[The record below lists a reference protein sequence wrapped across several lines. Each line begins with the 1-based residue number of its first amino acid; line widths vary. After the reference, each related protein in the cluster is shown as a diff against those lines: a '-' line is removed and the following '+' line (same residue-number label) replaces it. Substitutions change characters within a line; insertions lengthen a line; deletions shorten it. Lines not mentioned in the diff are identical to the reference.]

1 MLEPDHKRAIAFI
14 DGSNVRYAAKEA
26 FGEDIG
32 NYNPLALAKLVCE
45 ENGWQL
51 NGVHFYL
58 GVPDIN
64 VTEDG
69 HYAWMKRCSRW
80 RRQGVNVFTRAL
92 QHDVSGAAREKG
104 IDVRLALDVMAH
116 HTRGDFDVAIIFS
129 QDQDFS
135 EVVDEVKSAAR
146 LQGRW
151 IQVVSA
157 FPHSDTS
164 NNDKGVAG
172 TMPLHISGNLFGQA
186 LDTSENRKLRF
197 VPPKEIASTSEEPS
211 SAQDGE
217 ALADDT
223 ILVERQSRPYSYF
236 VSTLAAAYLLG
247 TAVTLGHM
255 VWGTVDP
262 SAEFADMATQLETL
276 AGALTWPEYWL
287 NKFFDF

>member
-1 MLEPDHKRAIAFI
+1 MLEPETKRAIAFI

-26 FGEDIG
+26 FGDDTG

-92 QHDVSGAAREKG
+92 QHDESGTAREKG
-104 IDVRLALDVMAH
+104 IDVRLALDVMSH

-135 EVVDEVKSAAR
+135 EVVDEIKTAAR

-157 FPHSDTS
+157 FPQSEQSH
-164 NNDKGVAG
+164 NQKG
-172 TMPLHISGNLFGQA
+172 ISGTLPVQISASLFDQA
-186 LDTSENRKLRF
+186 LDTAENRKLKF
-197 VPPKEIASTSEEPS
+197 TPYKEDPATDNVVEATPADEAAAGAVDADLHDAPK
-211 SAQDGE
+211 
-217 ALADDT
+217 
-223 ILVERQSRPYSYF
+223 PYSLAI
-236 VSTLAAAYLLG
+236 SILAAIYLLG
-247 TAVTLGHM
+247 TAATFGHM
-255 VWGTVDP
+255 VWETMDP
-262 SAEFADMATQLETL
+262 NAGIADLATQLQRL

-287 NKFFDF
+287 SKFL

>member
-1 MLEPDHKRAIAFI
+1 MLEPDIKRAIVFI

-26 FGEDIG
+26 FGDDIG
-32 NYNPLALAKLVCE
+32 NYNPLALAQLLCD

-80 RRQGVNVFTRAL
+80 RRQGVDVFTRAL
-92 QHDVSGAAREKG
+92 QHDTSGVAREKG

-116 HTRGDFDVAIIFS
+116 HTRGDFDVAVILS

-135 EVVDEVKSAAR
+135 EVVDEVKAAAR
-146 LQGRW
+146 LQDRW

-157 FPHSDTS
+157 FPHSDHS
-164 NNDKGVAG
+164 NNPRGIAG
-172 TMPLHISGNLFGQA
+172 TMPVHISGSLFSDA
-186 LDTSENRKLRF
+186 LDTSANRKLRF
-197 VPPKEIASTSEEPS
+197 SPVQAETPDDAVAVADAPVA
-211 SAQDGE
+211 AA
-217 ALADDT
+217 ALESVGDT
-223 ILVERQSRPYSYF
+223 PRRPYSF
-236 VSTLAAAYLLG
+236 ILSTLAAIYLLG

-255 VWGTVDP
+255 VWETVDP
-262 SAEFADMATQLETL
+262 TAEFADLATQLETL
-276 AGALTWPEYWL
+276 AGALTWPDYWL
-287 NKFFDF
+287 ANFLEF

>member
-1 MLEPDHKRAIAFI
+1 MLEPENKRAIAFI

-26 FGEDIG
+26 FGDEIG
-32 NYNPLALAKLVCE
+32 NHNPLALAKLVCE

-51 NGVHFYL
+51 SGVHYYI

-92 QHDVSGAAREKG
+92 QHDDAGTPREKG

-146 LQGRW
+146 LRDQW

-157 FPHSDTS
+157 FPHSDQS
-164 NNDKGVAG
+164 KNGKG
-172 TMPLHISGNLFGQA
+172 ISGTLPVQISGSLFEQA
-186 LDTSENRKLRF
+186 LDTSANRKLRF
-197 VPPKEIASTSEEPS
+197 SPHDEDRTDEITP
-211 SAQDGE
+211 
-217 ALADDT
+217 LDT
-223 ILVERQSRPYSYF
+223 IEESANGADIEPHSVGTKKSYSF
-236 VSTLAAAYLLG
+236 VLSTLAALYLAG
-247 TAVTLGHM
+247 TLITFGHM
-255 VWGTVDP
+255 AWETLDLQ
-262 SAEFADMATQLETL
+262 ADFADLSAQLESF
-276 AGALTWPEYWL
+276 ASALTWPQYWL
-287 NKFFDF
+287 TKFL

>member
-1 MLEPDHKRAIAFI
+1 M
-14 DGSNVRYAAKEA
+14 RYAAKEA
-26 FGEDIG
+26 FGEEIG
-32 NYNPLALAKLVCE
+32 NYNPLALAKMVCD

-92 QHDVSGAAREKG
+92 QHDDTGVAREKG

-129 QDQDFS
+129 QDQDFT
-135 EVVDEVKSAAR
+135 EVVDEIKTASR

-157 FPHSDTS
+157 FPHSEQS
-164 NNDKGVAG
+164 HNQKGING
-172 TMPLHISGNLFGQA
+172 TLPVKISASMFDQS
-186 LDTSENRKLRF
+186 LDTPDNRKLRF
-197 VPPKEIASTSEEPS
+197 TPYTDEGGQDRPSAASVPLDALDAGQEPD
-211 SAQDGE
+211 AQ
-217 ALADDT
+217 T
-223 ILVERQSRPYSYF
+223 TRRPYSF
-236 VSTLAAAYLLG
+236 TVSGLAGIYLLG
-247 TAVTLGHM
+247 AVATLGHM
-255 VWGTVDP
+255 IWETVDP
-262 SAEFADMATQLETL
+262 SADFADLSVQLETL

-287 NKFFDF
+287 RMFF